1 MACPLVLCCLK
12 NQLAKLLHYADKGDK
27 NMIYKVYYQETK
39 IRNPKREQT
48 KSLYIEAASDV
59 EARQQVEENTPY
71 NIEFVQLLEG
81 SHLEYEKENAEF
93 TLVEF

>member
-1 MACPLVLCCLK
+1 
-12 NQLAKLLHYADKGDK
+12 
-27 NMIYKVYYQETK
+27 
-39 IRNPKREQT
+39 
-48 KSLYIEAASDV
+48 
-59 EARQQVEENTPY
+59 VEENTPY